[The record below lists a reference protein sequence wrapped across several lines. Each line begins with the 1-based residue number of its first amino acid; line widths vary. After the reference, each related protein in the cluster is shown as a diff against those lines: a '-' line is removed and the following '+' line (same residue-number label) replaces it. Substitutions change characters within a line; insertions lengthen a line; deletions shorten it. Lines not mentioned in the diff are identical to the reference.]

1 MTIGYYIQ
9 TLLSFSLIVL
19 LLWVSLKY
27 VKKLQIKR
35 LANEMAILDR
45 LAVSKNNAIL
55 IVQIRNHDYI
65 LAVSENDVKILD
77 KLEKPQA
84 NQSHPPLEDN
94 G

>member
-19 LLWVSLKY
+19 LLWGSLKY

-45 LAVSKNNAIL
+45 LPVSKNASIL
-55 IVQIRNHDYI
+55 IVQIRSYDYI
-65 LAVSENDVKILD
+65 LAVSENEVKILD
-77 KLEKPQA
+77 KLDKGHV
-84 NQSHPPLEDN
+84 NQSYTPLEDN